1 MMQMYDLVIVEEFA
15 QLSQYHFERLL
26 RLWDAADRRPGL
38 VFCGDFCQLQG
49 VDPTRANHS
58 EIWNS
63 PLVHKIELRTMRRCE
78 CPELRWK
85 LELLRNYKPS
95 PGQLRRILRKHRA
108 PSREFRPAVY
118 GGAWPTEEELMAV
131 FTETPDTD
139 FLVQTR
145 HAAAY
150 VNAAAEKLYFSGQEP
165 LACVPAEPEQ
175 NPNNYEGF
183 EMISWEPSELKI
195 YTGQRLF
202 ITKNENK
209 KHDFVNGMGCTVQ
222 EMDRHGVLV
231 RTDTNRM
238 LLVHPMTDS
247 ETKIAYFPLRM
258 GYATTLHKIQGMT
271 LKHVTLWLNKK
282 FWPAAAYVALS
293 RVKLDAHWRF
303 VGEVTPEHCIP
314 AEQ

>member
-1 MMQMYDLVIVEEFA
+1 
-15 QLSQYHFERLL
+15 
-26 RLWDAADRRPGL
+26 
-38 VFCGDFCQLQG
+38 
-49 VDPTRANHS
+49 
-58 EIWNS
+58 
-63 PLVHKIELRTMRRCE
+63 
-78 CPELRWK
+78 
-85 LELLRNYKPS
+85 
-95 PGQLRRILRKHRA
+95 
-108 PSREFRPAVY
+108 
-118 GGAWPTEEELMAV
+118 MAV

-175 NPNNYEGF
+175 NPSNYEGF